1 MGYVFQL
8 AHSAYDLFLC
18 SEMEERRQ
26 IINLVFQNASMNGEK
41 LNYTIAEP
49 FNLLQNLGERPKWGQ
64 LLDLFMNRE
73 IELKV
78 NINILKSLM
87 LPLDSFL

>member
-1 MGYVFQL
+1 
-8 AHSAYDLFLC
+8 
-18 SEMEERRQ
+18 MEERRQ
-26 IINLVFQNASMNGEK
+26 IVNLVFQNASMNGEK
-41 LNYTIAEP
+41 LSYTIAEP